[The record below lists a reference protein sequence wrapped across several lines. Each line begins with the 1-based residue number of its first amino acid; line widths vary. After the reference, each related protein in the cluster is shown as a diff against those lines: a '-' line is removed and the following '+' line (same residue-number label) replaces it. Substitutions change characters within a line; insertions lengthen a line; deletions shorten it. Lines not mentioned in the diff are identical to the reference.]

1 MTGITHQQGQTL
13 VLGGTGKTGRRVA
26 ERLTAGGVAVR
37 IGSRSGQP
45 PFDWEDRSTWAPVLA
60 DVTSVYVA
68 YAPDAGFPGAAE
80 TIGAF
85 ARLAVSS
92 GARRVVLLTGR
103 GESGARRS
111 EQALQESGADW
122 TVVRSSFF
130 AQDFSEDEAF
140 SAGIDGGVLAFPAG
154 AVAEPFVDAGDVA
167 DVAVAA
173 LTEGGHA
180 GQIYE
185 LTGPRLLTFAAAVEE
200 IATATGREIQYLPV
214 TGDQFAAALVN
225 VGVPEAFATQL
236 TGEFTEVLDGRN
248 AHLGDGVQ
256 RVLGREPRDFA
267 DYVRETAASV
277 WSGNPVARDGVRRRP
292 ITAGP
297 SRK

>member
-1 MTGITHQQGQTL
+1 MTGFTGRQSWTL

-26 ERLTAGGVAVR
+26 ERLTARGVPVR

-80 TIGAF
+80 TIEAF

-92 GARRVVLLTGR
+92 GARRLVLLTGR
-103 GESGARRS
+103 GESGALRS
-111 EQALQESGADW
+111 EQALQAAGPDW

-140 SAGIDGGVLAFPAG
+140 SGGIDSGVLAFPADE
-154 AVAEPFVDAGDVA
+154 VPEPFVDADDVA

-173 LTEGGHA
+173 LTEHGHT
-180 GQIYE
+180 GQVYE
-185 LTGPRLLTFAAAVEE
+185 VTGPRLLTFAEAVGE
-200 IATATGREIQYLPV
+200 IATATGREIEYLPI
-214 TGDQFAAALVN
+214 TGHQFAAGLVDA
-225 VGVPEAFATQL
+225 GVPEVFAAQL
-236 TGEFTEVLDGRN
+236 TALFTEVLDGRN
-248 AHLGDGVQ
+248 SHVADGAE
-256 RVLGREPRDFA
+256 RALGRKPRDFA
-267 DYVRETAASV
+267 DYVRETAVAGK
-277 WSGNPVARDGVRRRP
+277 WSGSPAPVAAR
-292 ITAGP
+292 ITSVG
-297 SRK
+297 

>member
-1 MTGITHQQGQTL
+1 MTGSMDRQRRTL

-26 ERLTAGGVAVR
+26 EQLTARGVPVR

-45 PFDWEDRSTWAPVLA
+45 PFDWEDRSTWAPVLKGM
-60 DVTSVYVA
+60 TSVYIA

-80 TIGAF
+80 TIEAF

-92 GARRVVLLTGR
+92 GARRLVLLTGR

-111 EQALQESGADW
+111 EQALHATGADW

-140 SAGIDGGVLAFPAG
+140 SGGIHSGVLAFPAG

-167 DVAVAA
+167 AVAVAA
-173 LTEGGHA
+173 LTEDGHT
-180 GQIYE
+180 GQVYE
-185 LTGPRLLTFAAAVEE
+185 VTGPRLLTFAAAVDE
-200 IATATGREIQYLPV
+200 IATATGRDIDYLPI
-214 TGDQFAAALVN
+214 TGHQFAAGLLDA
-225 VGVPEAFATQL
+225 GVPEALTTYLTALFA
-236 TGEFTEVLDGRN
+236 EVLDGRN
-248 AHLGDGVQ
+248 AQLADGIQ

-267 DYVRETAASV
+267 DYVRETADAGL
-277 WSGNPVARDGVRRRP
+277 WSGAAAPP
-292 ITAGP
+292 TITSAG
-297 SRK
+297 

>member
-1 MTGITHQQGQTL
+1 MRGFTDRQGRTL

-26 ERLTAGGVAVR
+26 ERLTARGVPVR

-80 TIGAF
+80 TIEAF

-92 GARRVVLLTGR
+92 GARRLVLLTGR

-111 EQALQESGADW
+111 EQALQAAGADW

-140 SAGIDGGVLAFPAG
+140 TGGIDGGVLAFPAG

-173 LTEGGHA
+173 LTEDGHT
-180 GQIYE
+180 GQVYE
-185 LTGPRLLTFAAAVEE
+185 VTGPRLLTFAAAVDE
-200 IATATGREIQYLPV
+200 IATATGREIEYLPI
-214 TGDQFAAALVN
+214 TGHQFAAGLLDA
-225 VGVPEAFATQL
+225 GVPEVLATQL
-236 TGEFTEVLDGRN
+236 TAVFTEVLDGRN
-248 AHLGDGVQ
+248 AHLADGIQ
-256 RVLGREPRDFA
+256 HVLGRKPRDFA
-267 DYVRETAASV
+267 DYVRETAAAGV
-277 WSGNPVARDGVRRRP
+277 WSGDPAPAPPRSTNSG
-292 ITAGP
+292 
-297 SRK
+297 